1 MQLKKMK
8 KLIIILS
15 LFFNP
20 FLFANNCEDRVK
32 KVFSNIIESIGNNS
46 VFPPNLIF
54 SDLEKNA
61 AYMSGESITIEY
73 KLISLFCEEEN
84 FEDKIAFILSHEL
97 AHYYLQHDWM
107 LNTGLSYASKVGKSL
122 KYKSYSYDEIKEA
135 ESQADIY
142 AGFYAMITG
151 YKPLEFAE
159 TTLNKVYESYNLP
172 RDLKKYPSY
181 EDRVT
186 IINDKK
192 KQVNELATMFEIA
205 NILFKLK
212 KYSLSKDAF
221 EAILKSKFNSREIY
235 NNLGLSYL
243 MYGISISESKI
254 SNLLFP
260 VSIDLETRA
269 SISKTRSTF
278 THSPKEMIEN
288 SKKYFEIS
296 ISLDKNYIPAKQ
308 NLFVS
313 DMLLAESIEVKKYLM
328 NDINKSVLTEQTKVD
343 FEVINELLNNTKLKK
358 VKKIARNGSYLSKLN
373 SQENPAES
381 TNKAFNQKELLNK
394 LKIDSELSRYLYLGG
409 EPDKRIIVKDLIY
422 KIKIIKGIEVIQ
434 VNNKTSLLKISENLY
449 NNNFNEEE
457 KSNFIT
463 TSLGIY
469 TLINNE

>member
-243 MYGISISESKI
+243 MYGISISESQI

-260 VSIDLETRA
+260 VSLDLETRA
-269 SISKTRSTF
+269 SISKTRSSF
-278 THSPKEMIEN
+278 TDSPKEMIEN
-288 SKKYFEIS
+288 SKKYFERS
-296 ISLDKNYIPAKQ
+296 ISLDENYIPAKQ

-313 DMLLAESIEVKKYLM
+313 DMLLAETIEIRNDLM
-328 NDINKSVLTEQTKVD
+328 NDINKSLLNEQTKVD

-358 VKKIARNGSYLSKLN
+358 IKKIAKYGSYLSKLN
-373 SQENPAES
+373 LQENPENL
-381 TNKAFNQKELLNK
+381 TIKTLNKKEILNK
-394 LKIDSELSRYLYLGG
+394 LNIESELEQFFIGWIK
-409 EPDKRIIVKDLIY
+409 PDRKIKVRDLIY
-422 KIKIIKGIEVIQ
+422 KIKIIKGIEVSQ
-434 VNNKTSLLKISENLY
+434 VNNKTSLLKIPENLY